1 MLTSADAAL
10 GRHCRGEKDHSDSAR
25 DNSWARSRV
34 RRTASRTR
42 RASAAERNSSCA
54 EEAASRAEERPAVS
68 GARALGTAGCDVCVV
83 LDLRSPSGPSD
94 TFGAATGASRHSST
108 PCTPCED
115 AKPDA
120 AANAATHAAIKAYFI
135 AISIVRRWKCPGCNT
150 LISRQERLHTHRA
163 PGLRLA
169 PSGCGLFLWSVPPWG
184 RNARKGNGF
193 REE

>member
-1 MLTSADAAL
+1 LKSCRRSPSPQSASRGKAGATLTSADAAL

-42 RASAAERNSSCA
+42 RASAADRNSSCA
-54 EEAASRAEERPAVS
+54 KEAASRAEERPAVS

-94 TFGAATGASRHSST
+94 TFGAAMGASRRSST
-108 PCTPCED
+108 PCEH

-120 AANAATHAAIKAYFI
+120 AANAATHAAIKPYFI
-135 AISIVRRWKCPGCNT
+135 AISIVRCW
-150 LISRQERLHTHRA
+150 
-163 PGLRLA
+163 
-169 PSGCGLFLWSVPPWG
+169 
-184 RNARKGNGF
+184 
-193 REE
+193 